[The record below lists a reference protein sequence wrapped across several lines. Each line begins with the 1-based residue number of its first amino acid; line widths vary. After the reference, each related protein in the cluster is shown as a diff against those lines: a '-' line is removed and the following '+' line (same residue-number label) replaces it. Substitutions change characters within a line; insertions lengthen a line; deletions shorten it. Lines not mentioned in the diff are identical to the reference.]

1 MSSGPDTA
9 TDLVRRRLARLYDFA
24 AGAGIGAASIGCVVT
39 LLLVSARHNVASN
52 VFRYVGF

>member
-1 MSSGPDTA
+1 MSSG
-9 TDLVRRRLARLYDFA
+9 TDLVRCRFARLYDFA
-24 AGAGIGAASIGCVVT
+24 VGAGVGAASIGCVVT